1 MKKLFLAIDNQL
13 GFNTYS
19 LTDDNN
25 KDVSWE
31 SIGIDWYWDNTAI
44 VDVFG
49 DMQKDEIRTAMINGY
64 EIEAVRY

>member
-49 DMQKDEIRTAMINGY
+49 DMRKDETRTAMINGY
-64 EIEAVRY
+64 EIEALRY

>member
-49 DMQKDEIRTAMINGY
+49 DMRKDETRTAMINGY